1 MFDMREANDQF
12 SSEDSNVRG
21 FRYYMGDTDEGG
33 AHMVRAVIEEINED
47 PEEEEEEEEHR

>member
-47 PEEEEEEEEHR
+47 PEEEEEEEHR